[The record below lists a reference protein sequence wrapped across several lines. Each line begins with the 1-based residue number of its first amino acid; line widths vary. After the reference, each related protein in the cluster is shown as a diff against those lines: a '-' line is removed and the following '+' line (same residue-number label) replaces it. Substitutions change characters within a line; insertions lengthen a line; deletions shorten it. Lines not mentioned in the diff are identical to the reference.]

1 VKHLSL
7 RILITAILFLLGCW
21 TLYHNWPQ
29 RSVRYQH
36 YTYSQDEAHRLRVY
50 PEAQYAYG
58 IHAWRQQNPQ
68 RAAGFFR
75 QAVLQDPLFLDAWLK
90 LAESEADMR
99 RNQNAGAI
107 LAFTTDMTDGV
118 FRWKWSQM
126 MLARELGRETVF
138 YGSMN
143 DLLQKTE
150 LQQDALQILHTH
162 LDGDAS
168 AVVAVLDPVHL
179 PAYLDWLM
187 RWGLTDDSL
196 AVWQAL
202 TAFGEPD
209 GDTARRYAHFLVD
222 RKRVDASADI
232 WETVTGST
240 GLTNPGFE
248 KDISGLG
255 YDWRHWKEKD
265 GYWALKRVS
274 AQTAEGS
281 HALRIEF
288 KGRENLAFH
297 HLYQIFTVDP
307 REKYRLTYAWK
318 SRGITTDQGP
328 FVEVYGYDKEGLYR
342 AGPMITG
349 THGWHE
355 ASIAFEDTRGQ
366 SRGGGA
372 SAPPHQHAFR
382 RQNQGHPVDR
392 RLPVGKNRDRCPDND
407 GPTHPFFLPA

>member
-1 VKHLSL
+1 MERQLKP
-7 RILITAILFLLGCW
+7 ILIRFLLTAILFSLGCW
-21 TLYHNWPQ
+21 TVYTNWPQ
-29 RSVRYQH
+29 RVIRFNN
-36 YTYSQDEAHRLRVY
+36 YSFSEEEAQRLRFY
-50 PEAQYAYG
+50 PKAQYAHG
-58 IHAWRQQNPQ
+58 MHAWLQQKPE
-68 RAAGFFR
+68 RAATFFR
-75 QAVLQDPLFLDAWLK
+75 QAVTQDILFLEAWLK
-90 LAESEADMR
+90 LAECEADMR

-126 MLARELGRETVF
+126 MLARELGQETVF
-138 YGSMN
+138 YGNIN
-143 DLLQKTE
+143 DLLQKNE
-150 LQQDALQILHTH
+150 LQQNALQILHTQ

-168 AVVAVLDPVHL
+168 AVVAVLEPVHL
-179 PAYLDWLM
+179 AAYLDWLM

-209 GDTARRYAHFLVD
+209 GDTTRRYAHFLVD

-328 FVEVYGYDKEGLYR
+328 FMEVYGYDKEGLYR

-349 THGWHE
+349 THSWNEESIEFETPAECHAAVVRLRRR
-355 ASIAFEDTRGQ
+355 ASMRFDAKIRGTVWIDDF
-366 SRGGGA
+366 RLEKIEVPGKA
-372 SAPPHQHAFR
+372 S
-382 RQNQGHPVDR
+382 
-392 RLPVGKNRDRCPDND
+392 
-407 GPTHPFFLPA
+407 